1 LPNFYSSQPAFRT
14 YRLAGIYTGKIRG
27 AAKPADLPDLPPKFE
42 SVTALKTT
50 KALGLTIPQTVRLR
64 ADEVIQ

>member
-42 SVTALKTT
+42 SVTALKPRHS
-50 KALGLTIPQTVRLR
+50 A
-64 ADEVIQ
+64 